1 MQIKEQIEGDVVV
14 LHLKGNLMGDPE
26 TTEFRDKI
34 KNLVRDG
41 FLKIV
46 LDVSKVKW
54 INSSGLGALI
64 SALTTVNNAG
74 GDLRLSSVTEKI
86 KSLFMI
92 TQLIKVFKVFES
104 NERAIASFMVDPISG
119 KKAEQPEG

>member
-1 MQIKEQIEGDVVV
+1 MQIKEHIEDDVVV
-14 LHLKGNLMGDPE
+14 LALKGNLMGDPE
-26 TTEFRDKI
+26 TTEFREKI
-34 KNLVRDG
+34 KDLVRDG

-54 INSSGLGALI
+54 INSSGLGAMI
-64 SALTTVNNAG
+64 SALTSINNAG
-74 GDLRLSSVTEKI
+74 GDMRISNVTEKI

-104 NERAIASFMVDPISG
+104 NERAVASFKIDPVSG
-119 KKAEQPEG
+119 KKTEE

>member
-1 MQIKEQIEGDVVV
+1 MQIKEHIEDDVVI
-14 LHLKGNLMGDPE
+14 LSLRGNLMGDPE
-26 TTEFRDKI
+26 TTEFREKI
-34 KNLVRDG
+34 KDLVRDG

-74 GDLRLSSVTEKI
+74 GDMRISNVTEKI

-104 NERAIASFMVDPISG
+104 NERAAASFKVDPVSG
-119 KKAEQPEG
+119 KKTEK